1 MADAKYYIN
10 KLKLQKHT
18 EGGWFKEIYRS
29 QELIEQQSLN
39 KRFSGN
45 RNISTS
51 IYFLLEKSQFSA
63 FHRIKSDEIWHFYDG
78 GMIEIYSISPKGEL
92 RIHKLGL
99 NIENGELPQ
108 IIIPGGEYFA
118 AVPSTDFTL
127 VGCTV
132 APGFDF
138 EDFEMPSKHEL
149 IEQFPGQTEI
159 IEKLGSA
166 FAKASATKGRWK

>member
-1 MADAKYYIN
+1 MNDAKYYIH
-10 KLKLQKHT
+10 KLELQKHP

-29 QELIEQQSLN
+29 KELIEQQSLN

-51 IYFLLEKSQFSA
+51 IYFLLEKGQFSA

-78 GMIEIYSISPKGEL
+78 GMTKIYSISPKGEL
-92 RIHKLGL
+92 IIHKLGL

-108 IIIPGGEYFA
+108 IMIPGGEYFA
-118 AVPSTDFTL
+118 AEPSTDFTL

-138 EDFEMPSKHEL
+138 EDFEMPSKQEL
-149 IEQFPGQTEI
+149 IDLFPKHIEI
-159 IEKLGSA
+159 IEELGME
-166 FAKASATKGRWK
+166 

>member
-1 MADAKYYIN
+1 MTDAKYYIH
-10 KLKLQKHT
+10 KLELQKHP

-29 QELIEQQSLN
+29 QEIIEHGVLN
-39 KRFSGN
+39 KRFSGD

-51 IYFLLEKSQFSA
+51 IYFLLEKGQYSA

-78 GMIEIYSISPKGEL
+78 GMTKIYSISQKGEL
-92 RIHKLGL
+92 TIHKLGL

-118 AVPSTDFTL
+118 AEPSTDFTL

-138 EDFEMPSKHEL
+138 EDFEMPSKQKL
-149 IEQFPGQTEI
+149 VGLFPKQAEI
-159 IEKLGSA
+159 IEELGI
-166 FAKASATKGRWK
+166 G

>member
-1 MADAKYYIN
+1 MTDAKYYIH
-10 KLKLQKHT
+10 KLELQKHP

-29 QELIEQQSLN
+29 QEIIEQGIFN
-39 KRFSGN
+39 KRFSGD

-51 IYFLLEKSQFSA
+51 IYFLLEKGQFSA

-78 GMIEIYSISPKGEL
+78 GMTKIYSISPKGEL
-92 RIHKLGL
+92 TIHKLGL

-118 AVPSTDFTL
+118 AEPSTDFTL

-138 EDFEMPSKHEL
+138 EDFEMPSKQEL
-149 IEQFPGQTEI
+149 VALFPKQVEI
-159 IEKLGSA
+159 IEELGM
-166 FAKASATKGRWK
+166 G